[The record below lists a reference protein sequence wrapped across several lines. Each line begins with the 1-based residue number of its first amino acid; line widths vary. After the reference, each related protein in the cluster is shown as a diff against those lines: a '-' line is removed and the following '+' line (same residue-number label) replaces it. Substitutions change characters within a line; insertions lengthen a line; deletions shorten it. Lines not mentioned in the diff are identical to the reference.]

1 MAKTFADLTREIDAL
16 KVKAETVRKQELAGV
31 IARIKV
37 AIEAYGLTA
46 ADLGLGGG
54 KESSPKVVST
64 KVAPLKS
71 PKQPIAKG
79 KPKSNVKYRD
89 SAGNSWTGRGP
100 KPKWLTAAQAAGQP
114 LETLEV
120 RGAGTDA
127 APVVGEAVS
136 SEAAKS
142 TAKSSSKADAKV
154 KLSSVAKYRDLAGNS
169 WGGRG
174 PRPGWVK
181 AALAAGKSLDEL
193 MA

>member
-1 MAKTFADLTREIDAL
+1 MIVRDA
-16 KVKAETVRKQELAGV
+16 T
-31 IARIKV
+31 
-37 AIEAYGLTA
+37 
-46 ADLGLGGG
+46 
-54 KESSPKVVST
+54 ST

-71 PKQPIAKG
+71 PRQPIAKG
-79 KPKSNVKYRD
+79 KPKSNAKYRD

-100 KPKWLTAAQAAGQP
+100 KPKWLTAAQAAGQS

-142 TAKSSSKADAKV
+142 AATATEKEGVKA
-154 KLSSVAKYRDLAGNS
+154 LSVAKYRDAAGNR

-174 PRPGWVK
+174 PKPGWVK
-181 AALAAGKSLDEL
+181 AARAAGKNLEDL
-193 MA
+193 AV